1 MRCRANAYLIPSR
14 MVIVVKRYVLRLAG
28 PVEFQPCAVEV
39 AISSV
44 DWITEEDCNIDRGT
58 SVHTAQVEIV
68 KVGWRGPVHAANGL
82 GAGLNEESRRFSTG
96 SSEREE
102 RKGEESNNWIGGL
115 HLSLIFGG
123 VNGLIVD
130 CLNNA
135 AVWRK

>member
-1 MRCRANAYLIPSR
+1 
-14 MVIVVKRYVLRLAG
+14 MVIEVKRYVLCFTG
-28 PVEFQPCAVEV
+28 PVKFQPCVVEV

-44 DWITEEDCNIDRGT
+44 DWITEEDCNIVRGT
-58 SVHTAQVEIV
+58 SVHTAQAEIV

-82 GAGLNEESRRFSTG
+82 DASLNEEPRRFSTG

-102 RKGEESNNWIGGL
+102 RKGEESNNWIGGF
-115 HLSLIFGG
+115 HLGLIFGG